1 MVDLIGANL
10 GPYRVLEQ
18 IGRGGMATV
27 YKAYH
32 PATDRAVAIKVL
44 PEQLADDPNFLARFE
59 REARVV
65 ASLQHVHILPVFD
78 YGQERGVTYL
88 VMPYITGG
96 TLKEYLQD
104 HSLTLDE
111 IVRLF
116 SQIAEAVDYA
126 HRRGVIHRDLKPGN
140 VLLDESSNALLSD
153 FGLTRMAQSSSSL
166 TGTGVIGTPAYMSPE
181 QGQGLPTDTRSDI
194 YSLGIML
201 YEFIVGDVPFSAD
214 TPVAI
219 IFKHISQP
227 LPLPR
232 TSRPDTPD
240 VVEAVIL
247 RALAKS
253 PEDRFQSAA
262 DMAKALQ
269 EAVIIARTDT
279 DATEAAID
287 HRTPIWSDTKPDES
301 ADATV
306 IQPRTAPPPAATLA
320 TDSPAKPRIPWVAIA
335 GVIAVSAIV
344 IIAIIASGV
353 LTRGTDS
360 TPTSSPPI
368 AAQNAT
374 ATQPQPSATQSEP
387 TAIAAQPTFTA
398 VPPTPTA
405 PPPTETAIPP
415 TATEPLVVAAAPE
428 ATVPPP
434 LRPIHIPVP
443 LGIRQIAP
451 CADDNSAP
459 GLCIA
464 ENDAVTSILKDASL
478 SLPEPASWSPDGRRI
493 VFAAQDKDAVPL
505 IFTAN
510 ADGSALAPLLQA
522 SGNQPDWSPDGN
534 WIAFSSGDSL
544 HVMRTDGT
552 DIQQLLRSPDPRS

>member
-306 IQPRTAPPPAATLA
+306 IQPRTAPCGYPGDRLTSKAPDTLGCNRRR
-320 TDSPAKPRIPWVAIA
+320 DSGQRD
-335 GVIAVSAIV
+335 
-344 IIAIIASGV
+344 
-353 LTRGTDS
+353 RD
-360 TPTSSPPI
+360 
-368 AAQNAT
+368 
-374 ATQPQPSATQSEP
+374 
-387 TAIAAQPTFTA
+387 
-398 VPPTPTA
+398 
-405 PPPTETAIPP
+405 
-415 TATEPLVVAAAPE
+415 
-428 ATVPPP
+428 
-434 LRPIHIPVP
+434 H
-443 LGIRQIAP
+443 
-451 CADDNSAP
+451 CHH
-459 GLCIA
+459 CIW
-464 ENDAVTSILKDASL
+464 SL
-478 SLPEPASWSPDGRRI
+478 
-493 VFAAQDKDAVPL
+493 
-505 IFTAN
+505 
-510 ADGSALAPLLQA
+510 
-522 SGNQPDWSPDGN
+522 
-534 WIAFSSGDSL
+534 
-544 HVMRTDGT
+544 
-552 DIQQLLRSPDPRS
+552 DPRH